1 MPSDPRAPQQAR
13 SRETLARLLAASIAL
28 LEEKGL
34 AGVTVPEVAAR
45 AGVATG
51 SVYRRFTD
59 KDALVRA
66 AFLQLLES
74 AQEANQ
80 AALPPERLSGL
91 TLGAALQAITRA
103 LVAQYRG
110 RTNLLRALDRYLDQ
124 QTDPEFRRRAVDL
137 TEANLRLVV
146 RALLPFRREI
156 TAADPDR
163 AITFAL
169 LSATTIIEAHKLHK
183 PLLWDRM
190 LPLDDEALASE
201 AAQAMAAYLTRP
213 SAA

>member
-1 MPSDPRAPQQAR
+1 MPSEPRAPQQAR
-13 SRETLARLLAASIAL
+13 SRETLARLLAATIAI

-74 AQEANQ
+74 AQEANE
-80 AALPPERLSGL
+80 AALPPTRLSAV
-91 TLGAALQAITRA
+91 TIEAALQAIGRA
-103 LVAQYRG
+103 LVVQYRG
-110 RTNLLRALDRYLDQ
+110 RTNLLRALDQYLEQ
-124 QTDPEFRRRAVDL
+124 QTDAEFRRRAIDQI
-137 TEANLRLVV
+137 EANLRLVV
-146 RALLPFRREI
+146 RALLPFRQQI
-156 TAADPDR
+156 AAADPER

-169 LSATTIIEAHKLHK
+169 LSATTVIEAHKLHK
-183 PLLWDRM
+183 PLLWERM
-190 LPLDDEALASE
+190 LPLDDEALAAE
-201 AAQAMAAYLTRP
+201 TAQAMAAYLTLAP
-213 SAA
+213 AD